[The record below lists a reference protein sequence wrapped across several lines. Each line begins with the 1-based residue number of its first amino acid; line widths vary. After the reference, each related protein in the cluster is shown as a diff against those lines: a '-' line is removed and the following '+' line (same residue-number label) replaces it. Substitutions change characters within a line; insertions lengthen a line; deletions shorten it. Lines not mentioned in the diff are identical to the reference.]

1 MDARTG
7 WAQGC
12 GRTSLRSLHRPLP
25 SVDGSR
31 SKGTTSSGLSLNNF
45 LPRNKPSG
53 SDVAAMAG
61 RECRVVRQI
70 PAPLP
75 TVSAST
81 KPCSA
86 CQPPCLHFGQAFST
100 PLQPYAPTWHARSRR
115 RPRILM
121 FPGVSLQIND
131 SPRSGMEAQAF
142 RRVWKRKP
150 PEPALCARAQHVI
163 VPLQC

>member
-1 MDARTG
+1 MSAFV
-7 WAQGC
+7 
-12 GRTSLRSLHRPLP
+12 P
-25 SVDGSR
+25 SAPPPRRHQYCSR